1 MENRVRRFLK
11 TNKLKTDMKKTIY
24 IHVIDIQLIT
34 HNNPSPLVLIEY
46 KRRKNSGVLP
56 WFVLTS
62 EYLIHSSE

>member
-34 HNNPSPLVLIEY
+34 HNNPSPPAIC
-46 KRRKNSGVLP
+46 
-56 WFVLTS
+56 
-62 EYLIHSSE
+62 